1 MNRNRTALHIITIA
15 LQLKE
20 NDIKSLC
27 SCLTIN
33 KNAGSSCY
41 NSFPQSKLWLVVNM
55 YFWIEKQVVSTCVL
69 PLVEF
74 LFYIVSTECRLD
86 LKNQTTLPFECL
98 HLCRS
103 LTILLCG
110 SHGNFISQISLR
122 SIPSLI
128 FLLYLTVK
136 EHLQTQ
142 HFGTLCVL
150 LFLLFPLFQQWQPLN
165 DYNKIKKMENDI
177 L

>member
-1 MNRNRTALHIITIA
+1 MTY
-15 LQLKE
+15 
-20 NDIKSLC
+20 C
-27 SCLTIN
+27 
-33 KNAGSSCY
+33 
-41 NSFPQSKLWLVVNM
+41 SKLIRCPLHYSTFFHTV
-55 YFWIEKQVVSTCVL
+55 KQKLVVSTCVL

-74 LFYIVSTECRLD
+74 LFYIVSTDCRID

-150 LFLLFPLFQQWQPLN
+150 LFSYLYYFLYFNN
-165 DYNKIKKMENDI
+165 DNP
-177 L
+177 

>member
-1 MNRNRTALHIITIA
+1 MTY
-15 LQLKE
+15 
-20 NDIKSLC
+20 C
-27 SCLTIN
+27 
-33 KNAGSSCY
+33 
-41 NSFPQSKLWLVVNM
+41 SKLIRCPLHYSTFFHTV
-55 YFWIEKQVVSTCVL
+55 KQKLVVSTCVL

-74 LFYIVSTECRLD
+74 LFYIVSTDCRLD

-110 SHGNFISQISLR
+110 SHGNFISWISFQ

-128 FLLYLTVK
+128 FLLCLTVK

-150 LFLLFPLFQQWQPLN
+150 LFSYFYYFLYFNN
-165 DYNKIKKMENDI
+165 DNP
-177 L
+177 

>member
-33 KNAGSSCY
+33 RNAGSSCY

-74 LFYIVSTECRLD
+74 LFYIVSTDCRLD
-86 LKNQTTLPFECL
+86 LKNRTTLPFECL

-110 SHGNFISQISLR
+110 SHGNFISWISFQ

-128 FLLYLTVK
+128 FLLCLTMK

-150 LFLLFPLFQQWQPLN
+150 LFSYFYYFLYFNN
-165 DYNKIKKMENDI
+165 DNPWMITTR
-177 L
+177 